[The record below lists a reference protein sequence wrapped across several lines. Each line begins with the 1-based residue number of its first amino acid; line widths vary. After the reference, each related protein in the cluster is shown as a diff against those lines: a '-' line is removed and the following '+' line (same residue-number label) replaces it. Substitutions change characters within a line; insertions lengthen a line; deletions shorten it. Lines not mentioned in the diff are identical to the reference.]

1 MELLW
6 ELLYSANL
14 FLFVFSLAVA
24 PLYLTRYFK
33 ISGLN
38 LLTIPLFIALP
49 VVSLTTFS
57 GPYFFLDGSLF
68 NPYFQYALLVNN
80 VHTLL
85 SALTILVLVRQF
97 DKAPALSHWVQKFV
111 RSGGQ
116 AHPERMRAAA
126 WLFLAL
132 FAFAFVLLTK
142 SFGLLNWIADPRTG
156 YQLHRTGAGQWYAL
170 SLTLL
175 SVSLVL
181 AATYARSTYT
191 ILAAAPLYLFLIY
204 LLGSKSFII
213 GFAVFYVIIL
223 AIRRFRYLVPVAAVI
238 LGAGAVSAILTFVQ
252 SLGGFGIAQIS
263 TYSDYYVNA
272 AMYYRDY
279 LSGNLPLYHGQMSLS
294 SLWSVIPRS
303 LYPDKPY
310 VYGQILIDEHYFPG
324 SAAQTSTPAF
334 ATIEYFADFGWPQV
348 IVSAVFNFSN
358 VSSAFL
364 LAVIL
369 PRLRTF
375 DQRTGIAHSRFL
387 TYTWLYMA
395 APFFLYYFDFP
406 LNAILFLVI
415 MGLINLTNR
424 LHVTARQPE
433 AEPGAGS
440 ALPTT

>member
-1 MELLW
+1 MPPLFCLNIAFFG
-6 ELLYSANL
+6 LNL
-14 FLFVFSLAVA
+14 ALAA
-24 PLYLTRYFK
+24 LYLTRRYRL
-33 ISGLN
+33 GALN
-38 LLTIPLFIALP
+38 LLTIPIIVYTPLAF
-49 VVSLTTFS
+49 LTTFS

-85 SALTILVLVRQF
+85 ATLTSLVLVRQF
-97 DKAPALSHWVQKFV
+97 ERTPALARWVQKFV
-111 RSGGQ
+111 RSGGE
-116 AHPERMRAAA
+116 AHPERMRSAS

-132 FAFAFVLLTK
+132 FAVSFVLLTH

-156 YQLHRTGAGQWYAL
+156 YQLHRSGAGQWYAL

-181 AATYARSTYT
+181 AATYARSTYA
-191 ILAAAPLYLFLIY
+191 ILAAAPLYFVLIY

-213 GFAVFYVIIL
+213 SFAVFYVIIL
-223 AIRRFRYLVPVAAVI
+223 ALRRFRYLAPVAAVI

-263 TYSDYYVNA
+263 SYSDYYVNA

-279 LSGNLPLYHGQMSLS
+279 LNGSLPLFHGQMTLS
-294 SLWSVIPRS
+294 SLWSLVPRS
-303 LYPDKPY
+303 LYPGKPY
-310 VYGQILIDEHYFPG
+310 VYGLILIDEHYFPG

-334 ATIEYFADFGWPQV
+334 ATIDYFADFGWPQV